1 MTLKIDF
8 GKRIKEL
15 RESLFMSQE
24 ALAEKLGVH
33 RNTLARIENGDNFVS
48 LETLEK
54 IRATFDVE
62 YDELFMFNKP
72 VKKDPHKAFMLK
84 FKELNEADAKFFLST
99 INAYL
104 QAKQS
109 NSKSSKKKK

>member
-24 ALAEKLGVH
+24 TLAEKLGVH

-72 VKKDPHKAFMLK
+72 AKKDPHKAFMLK
-84 FKELNEADAKFFLST
+84 FKELNDADAKFFLST
-99 INAYL
+99 INSYL
-104 QAKQS
+104 QTKQMNS
-109 NSKSSKKKK
+109 NNIKKGK